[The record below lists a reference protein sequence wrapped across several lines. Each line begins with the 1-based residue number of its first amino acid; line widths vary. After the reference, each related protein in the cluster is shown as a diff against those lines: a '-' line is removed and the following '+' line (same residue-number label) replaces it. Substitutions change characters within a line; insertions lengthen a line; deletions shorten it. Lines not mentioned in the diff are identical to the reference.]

1 MELKIGILRRSPERD
16 LRKKQERLRAFPL
29 TISLAVILFTSFV
42 PVLLMLFMSVR
53 SRGQILTSFW
63 ALPNPML
70 WTNYIRGWSGI
81 EPFLINSVLYCVAA
95 IIPIVLFSSL
105 TGFAMGTMRIPGKEV
120 LFYAILALMMIPGIL
135 TLFPRMSLIYRFDLV
150 NTPWALILPWA
161 AGGQIMGVF
170 LMRTAFEGVHVEI
183 REAAYVDGATP
194 LQQFAQVCLP
204 LVWPMAITLAI
215 MNFVGLY
222 NDLIWPLIVIQDRAK
237 QVVAVGLLDFTA
249 YVGTSDLGPQM
260 AGYAIASLPLLLVF
274 LFGMRY
280 YIAGISSGAV
290 KM

>member
-1 MELKIGILRRSPERD
+1 MDWRLSSRRMGEFSRRIARERMHAGI
-16 LRKKQERLRAFPL
+16 
-29 TISLAVILFTSFV
+29 ISFCLALVLFISFV
-42 PVLLMLFMSVR
+42 PVLLMMFMSVR
-53 SRGQILTSFW
+53 SRGQILTNFW
-63 ALPNPML
+63 ALPNPVL
-70 WTNYIRGWSGI
+70 WTNYIRGWQGI
-81 EPFLINSVLYCVAA
+81 RPFIVNSILYCTAA
-95 IIPIVLFSSL
+95 IIPIILFTSL
-105 TGFAMGTMRIPGKEV
+105 TGFAMGTMRIPGKET

-135 TLFPRMSLIYRFDLV
+135 TLFPRMSLIYRYNLV
-150 NTPWALILPWA
+150 NTAWALVLPWA
-161 AGGQIMGVF
+161 AGGQVMGVF
-170 LMRTAFEGVHVEI
+170 LMRTAFEGIHIEI

-204 LVWPMAITLAI
+204 LVWPMAVTLAI

-222 NDLIWPLIVIQDRAK
+222 NDLVWPLIVMQDRSK

-260 AGYAIASLPLLLVF
+260 AGYVISSLPLLIVF

>member
-1 MELKIGILRRSPERD
+1 MDWRLSSRRMGEFSRRIARERMHAGI
-16 LRKKQERLRAFPL
+16 
-29 TISLAVILFTSFV
+29 ISFCLALVLFISFV
-42 PVLLMLFMSVR
+42 PVLLMMFMSVR
-53 SRGQILTSFW
+53 SRGQILTNFW
-63 ALPNPML
+63 ALPNPVL
-70 WTNYIRGWSGI
+70 WTNYIRGWQGI
-81 EPFLINSVLYCVAA
+81 RPFIVNSILYCTAA
-95 IIPIVLFSSL
+95 IIPIILFTSL
-105 TGFAMGTMRIPGKEV
+105 TGFAMGTMRIPGKET

-135 TLFPRMSLIYRFDLV
+135 TLFPRMSLIYRYNLV
-150 NTPWALILPWA
+150 NTAWALVLPWA
-161 AGGQIMGVF
+161 AGGQVMGVF
-170 LMRTAFEGVHVEI
+170 LMRTSFEGIHIEI

-204 LVWPMAITLAI
+204 LVWPMAVTLAI

-222 NDLIWPLIVIQDRAK
+222 NDLVWPLIVMQDRSK

-260 AGYAIASLPLLLVF
+260 AGYVISSLPLLIVF

>member
-1 MELKIGILRRSPERD
+1 MDWRLSSRRMGEFSRRIARERMH
-16 LRKKQERLRAFPL
+16 ANI
-29 TISLAVILFTSFV
+29 ISFCLALVLFISFV
-42 PVLLMLFMSVR
+42 PVLLMMFMSVR
-53 SRGQILTSFW
+53 SRGQILTNFW
-63 ALPNPML
+63 ALPNPVL
-70 WTNYIRGWSGI
+70 WTNYIRGWQGI
-81 EPFLINSVLYCVAA
+81 RPFIVNSILYCTAA
-95 IIPIVLFSSL
+95 IIPIILFTSL
-105 TGFAMGTMRIPGKEV
+105 TGFAMGTMRIPGKET

-135 TLFPRMSLIYRFDLV
+135 TLFPRMSLIYRYNLV
-150 NTPWALILPWA
+150 NTAWALVLPWA
-161 AGGQIMGVF
+161 AGGQVMGVF
-170 LMRTAFEGVHVEI
+170 LMRTAFEGIHIEI

-204 LVWPMAITLAI
+204 LVWPMAVTLAI

-222 NDLIWPLIVIQDRAK
+222 NDLVWPLIVMQDRSK

-260 AGYAIASLPLLLVF
+260 AGYVISSLPLLIVF
-274 LFGMRY
+274 VFGMRY

>member
-1 MELKIGILRRSPERD
+1 MATNLAARLPDALGRRRRRDWAQATVISIGLG
-16 LRKKQERLRAFPL
+16 L
-29 TISLAVILFTSFV
+29 ILFVTFV

-63 ALPNPML
+63 SLPNPVL
-70 WTNYIRGWSGI
+70 WTNYIRGWQGI
-81 EPFLINSVLYCVAA
+81 EPFIVNSILYCTAA
-95 IIPIVLFSSL
+95 IIPIVLFTSL
-105 TGFAMGTMRIPGKEV
+105 TGFAIGTMRIPGKEV

-135 TLFPRMSLIYRFDLV
+135 TLFPRMSLIYQFNLV
-150 NTPWALILPWA
+150 NTPWALVLPWA
-161 AGGQIMGVF
+161 AGGQVLGVF
-170 LMRTAFEGVHVEI
+170 LMRTAFEGVHIEI
-183 REAAYVDGATP
+183 REAAYVDGATHF
-194 LQQFAQVCLP
+194 QQYAQVCLP
-204 LVWPMAITLAI
+204 LVWPMAVTLAI
-215 MNFVGLY
+215 MNFVALY
-222 NDLIWPLIVIQDRAK
+222 NDLVWPLIVMQERAK

>member
-1 MELKIGILRRSPERD
+1 MDWRLSSRRMGEFSRRIARERMHAGI
-16 LRKKQERLRAFPL
+16 
-29 TISLAVILFTSFV
+29 ISFCLALVLFISFV
-42 PVLLMLFMSVR
+42 PVLLMMFMSVR
-53 SRGQILTSFW
+53 SRGQILTNFW
-63 ALPNPML
+63 ALPNPVL
-70 WTNYIRGWSGI
+70 WTNYIRGWQGI
-81 EPFLINSVLYCVAA
+81 RPFIVNSVLYCTAA
-95 IIPIVLFSSL
+95 IIPIILFTSL
-105 TGFAMGTMRIPGKEV
+105 TGFAMGTMRIPGKET

-135 TLFPRMSLIYRFDLV
+135 TLFPRMSLIYRYNLV
-150 NTPWALILPWA
+150 NTAWALVLPWA
-161 AGGQIMGVF
+161 AGGQVMGVF
-170 LMRTAFEGVHVEI
+170 LMRTSFEGIHIEI

-204 LVWPMAITLAI
+204 LVWPMAVTLAI

-222 NDLIWPLIVIQDRAK
+222 NDLVWPLIVMQDRSK

-260 AGYAIASLPLLLVF
+260 AGYVISSLPLLIVF

>member
-1 MELKIGILRRSPERD
+1 MDWRLSSRRMGEFSRRIARERMHAGI
-16 LRKKQERLRAFPL
+16 
-29 TISLAVILFTSFV
+29 ISFCLALVLFISFV
-42 PVLLMLFMSVR
+42 PVLLMMFMSVR
-53 SRGQILTSFW
+53 SRGQILTNFW
-63 ALPNPML
+63 ALPNPVL
-70 WTNYIRGWSGI
+70 WTNYIRGWQGI
-81 EPFLINSVLYCVAA
+81 RPFIVNSVLYCTAA
-95 IIPIVLFSSL
+95 IIPIILFTSL
-105 TGFAMGTMRIPGKEV
+105 TGFAMGTMRIPGKET

-135 TLFPRMSLIYRFDLV
+135 TLFPRMSLIYRYNLV
-150 NTPWALILPWA
+150 NTAWALVLPWA
-161 AGGQIMGVF
+161 AGGQVMGVF
-170 LMRTAFEGVHVEI
+170 LMRTAFEGIHIEI

-204 LVWPMAITLAI
+204 LVWPMAVTLAI

-222 NDLIWPLIVIQDRAK
+222 NDLVWPLIVMQDRSK

-260 AGYAIASLPLLLVF
+260 AGYVISSLPLLIVF

>member
-1 MELKIGILRRSPERD
+1 MGEFSRRIARERMHAGI
-16 LRKKQERLRAFPL
+16 
-29 TISLAVILFTSFV
+29 ISFCLALVLFISFV
-42 PVLLMLFMSVR
+42 PVLLMMFMSVR
-53 SRGQILTSFW
+53 SRGQILTNFW
-63 ALPNPML
+63 ALPNPVL
-70 WTNYIRGWSGI
+70 WTNYIRGWQGI
-81 EPFLINSVLYCVAA
+81 RPFIVNSVLYCTAA
-95 IIPIVLFSSL
+95 IIPIILFTSL
-105 TGFAMGTMRIPGKEV
+105 TGFAMGTMRIPGKET

-135 TLFPRMSLIYRFDLV
+135 TLFPRMSLIYRYNLV
-150 NTPWALILPWA
+150 NTAWALVLPWA
-161 AGGQIMGVF
+161 AGGQVMGVF
-170 LMRTAFEGVHVEI
+170 LMRTSFEGIHIEI

-204 LVWPMAITLAI
+204 LVWPMAVTLAI

-222 NDLIWPLIVIQDRAK
+222 NDLVWPLIVMQDRSK

-260 AGYAIASLPLLLVF
+260 AGYVISSLPLLIVF